1 MNEENQQQEAEKEA
15 VTVFDIEDQDSPQSE
30 IETASA
36 SNDDDSST
44 IVPSESNDSDELE
57 NYSERVQKRINRLT
71 ADRKQALE
79 ENEAAYQYANQVK
92 KQNDELRKR
101 IDALDKGYISEYGS
115 RVETQE
121 AAAKAILKD
130 AYDAGDTDKIAD
142 ANSAL
147 AQLAVEKERLR
158 VQKARSDQQ
167 AEAQQQEQVVQ
178 QQTPQRPQQL
188 DPKLKSWIS
197 KNPWFETDRALRGA
211 AEGIHEQIVAEEG
224 FDPSTD
230 EYYAEIDRR
239 MSVFLDK
246 SQGNRR
252 NAQSVAPAS
261 SGRSATKK
269 GGKQTVKLT
278 ESQMNFCRKMKIP
291 PEQYAREVLRL
302 EKQRSA

>member
-1 MNEENQQQEAEKEA
+1 MNEQNQNQEVEAEA
-15 VTVFDIEDQDSPQSE
+15 TNVFDIEDVDTPQKE
-30 IETASA
+30 NISA

-44 IVPSESNDSDELE
+44 IVPNESDDSDELE

-71 ADRKQALE
+71 ADRKRAIE

-92 KQNDELRKR
+92 HQNDELRKR

-178 QQTPQRPQQL
+178 QQSPQRPQQL
-188 DPKLKSWIS
+188 DPKLKNWIS
-197 KNPWFETDRALRGA
+197 NNPWFETDRALRGA

-239 MSVFLDK
+239 MSVFLDRK
-246 SQGNRR
+246 QGGQR
-252 NAQSVAPAS
+252 NAQTVAPAS
-261 SGRSATKK
+261 NGRSATKK
-269 GGKQTVKLT
+269 SGKQTVTLT
-278 ESQMNFCRKMKIP
+278 EGQMDFCRKMKIS